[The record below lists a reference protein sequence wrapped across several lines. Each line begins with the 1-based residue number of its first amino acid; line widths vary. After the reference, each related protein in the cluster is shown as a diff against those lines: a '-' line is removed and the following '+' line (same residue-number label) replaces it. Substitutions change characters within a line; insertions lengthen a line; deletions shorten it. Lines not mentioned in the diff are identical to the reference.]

1 MQVKLRV
8 EILLVCF
15 PFSIQNHNPNVK
27 NLIGVQY
34 VLIEHLDERLGKKN
48 YQSNI
53 LSPGYQKLEYLYKYL
68 FFLNQMFDTL

>member
-34 VLIEHLDERLGKKN
+34 VLIEHLDERLGKKT
-48 YQSNI
+48 I
-53 LSPGYQKLEYLYKYL
+53 
-68 FFLNQMFDTL
+68 NQIFCLQGI